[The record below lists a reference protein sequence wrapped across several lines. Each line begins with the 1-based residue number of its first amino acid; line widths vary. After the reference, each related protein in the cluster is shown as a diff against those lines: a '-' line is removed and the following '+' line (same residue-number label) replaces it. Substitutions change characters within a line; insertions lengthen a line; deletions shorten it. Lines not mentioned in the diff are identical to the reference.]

1 MTYSDA
7 AMVDEVQR
15 SRPHTLDGATVETKR
30 ATPREE
36 GGGSA
41 RSVKKIFVGGF
52 KDKLEDSDL
61 EAFFSEFGAIASAKQ
76 VLEKG
81 TGKKLGFGFIEF
93 EDYDSVD
100 RIIIQSNMFNI
111 NGVKVDVRKALDKS
125 NMQGGGDFG
134 GSKRGGGGKSGWGGQ
149 GFGGGGGF
157 NDNYDF
163 QGGWGQQSGW
173 NQGGGGGGGGGYG
186 NQGSYGSQGGGFGG
200 NDWQSNSWSSQ
211 GSGWG
216 GSSNGGSSFLSSGG
230 GGWGNGFGNDSSGGA
245 MRNTLG
251 GNRSAPYP
259 AGGRGGRG
267 GRGGAGPAR
276 QGRW

>member
-1 MTYSDA
+1 
-7 AMVDEVQR
+7 MVDDVQK
-15 SRPHTLDGATVETKR
+15 SRPHTIDGATVETKR

-36 GGGSA
+36 GGSA

-61 EAFFSEFGAIASAKQ
+61 EAFFSDFGAIVSAKQ

-100 RIIIQSNMFNI
+100 RIIIKSNMFTI

-134 GSKRGGGGKSGWGGQ
+134 GNKRGGGGGKGNWGGNQ
-149 GFGGGGGF
+149 GQGYGGGGYG
-157 NDNYDF
+157 DNYDF
-163 QGGWGQQSGW
+163 QGGWGQQSSW
-173 NQGGGGGGGGGYG
+173 NQGGGGGGGYG
-186 NQGSYGSQGGGFGG
+186 NQGNYGSQGGGFGG
-200 NDWQSNSWSSQ
+200 NDWQANSWTSQ

-216 GSSNGGSSFLSSGG
+216 GSSNGSSSYMSAGGSWGG
-230 GGWGNGFGNDSSGGA
+230 GYGNDSSSGA
-245 MRNTLG
+245 MRSALTG
-251 GNRSAPYP
+251 GNRNAPYP

-267 GRGGAGPAR
+267 GRGGGAGPAR

>member
-1 MTYSDA
+1 
-7 AMVDEVQR
+7 MVDEVQKN
-15 SRPHTLDGATVETKR
+15 RPHTIDGATVETKR

-36 GGGSA
+36 GGTSK
-41 RSVKKIFVGGF
+41 SVKKIFVGGF

-61 EAFFSEFGAIASAKQ
+61 EAFFSEFGTIASAKQ

-100 RIIIQSNMFNI
+100 RIIIKSNMFHI

-134 GSKRGGGGKSGWGGQ
+134 GNKRGGNGGWGGNQ
-149 GFGGGGGF
+149 GYGSGGGYG
-157 NDNYDF
+157 DNLDY
-163 QGGWGQQSGW
+163 QGWGQQSGW
-173 NQGGGGGGGGGYG
+173 NQGGYG
-186 NQGSYGSQGGGFGG
+186 NQGSYGGQGGFN
-200 NDWQSNSWSSQ
+200 NDWQANSWSSQ

-216 GSSNGGSSFLSSGG
+216 GASNGTASYMTSGSSWGG
-230 GGWGNGFGNDSSGGA
+230 GYGTGNGSGGA
-245 MRNTLG
+245 MRNNLS
-251 GNRSAPYP
+251 GNRNAPYP
-259 AGGRGGRG
+259 TGGRGGGGRGG

>member
-1 MTYSDA
+1 
-7 AMVDEVQR
+7 MVDEVQKN
-15 SRPHTLDGATVETKR
+15 RPHTLDGATVETKR

-36 GGGSA
+36 GGSA

-125 NMQGGGDFG
+125 NMQGGGGDFG
-134 GSKRGGGGKSGWGGQ
+134 GSNRGGGGKSSWGQ
-149 GFGGGGGF
+149 GFGGRGGYG
-157 NDNYDF
+157 DSYDY
-163 QGGWGQQSGW
+163 QGGWGGQQSGW
-173 NQGGGGGGGGGYG
+173 NQGGGGGGGYG
-186 NQGSYGSQGGGFGG
+186 NQGSFGSQGGGFGG
-200 NDWQSNSWSSQ
+200 GNDWQANSWSSQ

-216 GSSNGGSSFLSSGG
+216 GSSNGSSSYMTGG
-230 GGWGNGFGNDSSGGA
+230 GSWGGGYGNDSSGGA
-245 MRNTLG
+245 MRNTLS
-251 GNRSAPYP
+251 GNRNAPYP